1 VYDVWLTFGRN
12 LADPAAAEAAKGSY
26 VITAQTL
33 TRAKTNM
40 ILMHPLPRVDEIHEV
55 SVCAYVFS
63 ILPRCHSL
71 S

>member
-55 SVCAYVFS
+55 RVCVHVFS